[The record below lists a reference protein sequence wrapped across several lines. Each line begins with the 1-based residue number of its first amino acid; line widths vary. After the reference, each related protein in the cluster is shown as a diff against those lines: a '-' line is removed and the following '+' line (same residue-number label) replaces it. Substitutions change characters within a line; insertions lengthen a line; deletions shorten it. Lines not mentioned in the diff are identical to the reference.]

1 MAAEYSV
8 STARLTSLSARMAL
22 IFLVL
27 IVGLGGSLI
36 WLAQTTAQ
44 QGELAALQGI
54 NRSTAMYI
62 AEQAPVIDEQG
73 VNEDRLSKLAARA
86 MIINPALEIYVLNP
100 EGAVLAHRLPTESV
114 VLSEVDTASIAR
126 FLVEDGLPIMG
137 DDPRRPDELT
147 AFSVAPVLIDG
158 VLHGY
163 VYVVVGGEV
172 YHQMKAAAENT
183 YYQNLFTS
191 LAMIAVLSTVLV
203 GGWLTLTVTRPLRQL
218 RQAMTEYQ
226 VGDRS
231 LSPVSGDSH
240 NEVTQL
246 QHCFATLQDTIATQL
261 ESIEQLDRTRR
272 ELIANVSHDL
282 RTPLAALQ
290 GALELAV
297 LKSDALSPGDQH
309 QLLQSAHKQSVRLGR
324 LVNDLFELASLET
337 DGQALET
344 ESFSICELLQ
354 DCRQDL
360 MQLAERRGVTLALTM
375 PPEGDAW
382 VRADIRLMQRVL
394 DNLVANA
401 IRHTPRGGRVMLSV
415 EVLEH
420 GSRIAVADTGVG
432 IDSHELPH
440 IFDRFYQSKETEHS
454 SQIGTGL
461 GLAIVKR
468 ILAIHET
475 DIQVVSRVNQGT
487 RFEFELAHA
496 G

>member
-1 MAAEYSV
+1 MAPEYSV
-8 STARLTSLSARMAL
+8 STGPLTSLSARMAL
-22 IFLVL
+22 IFLGLV
-27 IVGLGGSLI
+27 VGLGGSLI
-36 WLAQTTAQ
+36 WLAQITAL

-73 VNEDRLSKLAARA
+73 VNEDRLSELAARA

-100 EGAVLAHRLPTESV
+100 EGVVLAHRLPAESV

-126 FLVEDGLPIMG
+126 FLAGDGFPIMG

-147 AFSVAPVLIDG
+147 AFSVAPVMIDG

-172 YHQMKAAAENT
+172 YHQMKTAAENT